1 MTMTVA
7 SPGVYVQEVPS
18 GNAPIVGA
26 GTSTAGFVGLL
37 PDQLVVPDFNAPPKA
52 DGEPA
57 DSATPFAVPT
67 PAGVVK
73 LITNFTEFK
82 DAFGDFSKNDSH
94 RALAHAVLGF
104 FTNGGSRCY
113 VTRVTA
119 VADVANALKLFDP
132 IDEIAIVAAPCVP
145 AQDADTAIIY
155 TALKDSCE
163 LGQNRFAI
171 LDSKADYAG
180 ADGKLDVTKLGK
192 GSAELPSNSTYTAL
206 YFPWVEVFDPA
217 TRKRK
222 MVPPSGH
229 MAGIYARVDTERG
242 VHKAP
247 ANEPIRGV
255 LGLKYAISRRQQ
267 DGLNPHGVNCLR
279 TLNGNIT
286 VWGARTL
293 GGDANGEFKYL
304 STRRLF
310 IFLRE
315 SIERGMQWAV
325 FEPNSP
331 DLWARIT
338 RNVGA
343 FLAGVWRSGALFG
356 TKAEEAYFVKCDAEN
371 NPPVQRELGQVVTD
385 IGVAVT
391 KPAEFV
397 IFRIGQKASDS

>member
-1 MTMTVA
+1 MTMTFS
-7 SPGVYVQEVPS
+7 SPGVYVKEVPS
-18 GNAPIVGA
+18 GNAPIVGV
-26 GTSTAGFVGLL
+26 GTSTAGFVGLV
-37 PDQLVVPDFNAPPKA
+37 PDELTMPDFNAAPKA

-57 DSATPFAVPT
+57 DSTTKLTVPT

-82 DAFGDFSKNDSH
+82 DAFGDFSKDDSH

-104 FTNGGSRCY
+104 FTNGGTRCF
-113 VTRVTA
+113 VTRVKA
-119 VADVANALKLFDP
+119 VADVSAALELLEP

-145 AQDADTAIIY
+145 PQATDHAIIY
-155 TALKDSCE
+155 TALKDHCE
-163 LGQNRFAI
+163 SGQNRFAV
-171 LDSKADYAG
+171 LDSMASYADAN
-180 ADGKLDVTKLGK
+180 GKLDVSKLAK
-192 GSAELPSNSTYTAL
+192 DSDDLPENSTYTAF

-222 MVPPSGH
+222 LVPPSGH
-229 MAGIYARVDTERG
+229 IAGIYARVDTERG

-255 LGLKYAISRRQQ
+255 LGLQYAISRRQQ

-279 TLNGNIT
+279 TLNGNT
-286 VWGARTL
+286 RVWGARTM

-315 SIERGMQWAV
+315 SIDRGMQWAV
-325 FEPNSP
+325 FEPNNP
-331 DLWARIT
+331 DLWARLV
-338 RNVGA
+338 RNVSA
-343 FLAGVWRSGALFG
+343 FLSGVWRAGALFG
-356 TKAEEAYFVKCDAEN
+356 AKPEDAFFVKCDAEN
-371 NPPVQRELGQVVTD
+371 NPPVERELGKVVTD

-397 IFRIGQKASDS
+397 IFRIGQKALDS